1 MTTRS
6 FIFSLAATVAAGLVA
21 TSCSDDNLIGSW
33 TASAPVNIT
42 ADIPAAS
49 TATSLMSIDFMK
61 GQNGTREGTFYM
73 SSLVN
78 ATQPV
83 TFDSVPGT
91 AAPYEVSISATTGIE
106 GTWRRDDDDE
116 VMMQF
121 DLQSLKVTVDPQG
134 VMFTQNMLSGAEQP
148 AVDSLTQHTAAI
160 WQRQIQ
166 TALTATLHRYAILH
180 DVEVEDNKTTLKF
193 EVKDAANRDLD
204 IVMHRVINGD

>member
-1 MTTRS
+1 ML
-6 FIFSLAATVAAGLVA
+6 SLAATAALGLVA
-21 TSCSDDNLIGSW
+21 TSCDGDDAFIGSW
-33 TASAPVNIT
+33 TASVPLNIS

-61 GQNGTREGTFYM
+61 GQGSSHEGTFYM

-91 AAPYEVSISATTGIE
+91 AAPYEVSVSATTGVE
-106 GTWRRDDDDE
+106 GTWRRADDDE
-116 VMMQF
+116 LMIQF
-121 DLQSLKVTVDPQG
+121 DMQSLKVTVDPQN
-134 VMFTQNMLSGAEQP
+134 VMFSQNMLNGAQQP

-166 TALTATLHRYAILH
+166 TAVTATLHRYAILH